1 MPLRPL
7 IVCLL
12 LLAGCGLEPTGYSAP
27 YPPPQ
32 PFAVVVPQNAA
43 SISQQYRP
51 GQGSADH
58 LGIDFISP
66 MGTPVLAAA
75 SGRVTRSYFDPTYG
89 NTVEISHGTDAEG
102 RPILTRYAHLQTRI
116 AQAGQSVARGEQI
129 ATLGRSGVLGGFP
142 HLHFE
147 VWFGSLRDQD
157 NTVDPNTLWVG
168 GTGRVTCFAPG
179 QAIPNRPFR
188 ITHPV
193 TCR

>member
-1 MPLRPL
+1 MSIRALFAF
-7 IVCLL
+7 L
-12 LLAGCGLEPTGYSAP
+12 LLAACGLDPTGYSAP

-32 PFAVVVPQNAA
+32 PFAVVVPPNAA
-43 SISQQYRP
+43 SLSQQYRR
-51 GQGSADH
+51 GGDGADH

-75 SGRVTRSYFDPTYG
+75 PGQVKRSYFDPAYG
-89 NTVEISHGTDAEG
+89 NIIELSHGTDAAG
-102 RPILTRYAHLQTRI
+102 RPIVTRYAHLASRLAKVGATVPRGTRI
-116 AQAGQSVARGEQI
+116 G
-129 ATLGRSGVLGGFP
+129 TLGRSGVLGGFP

-147 VWFGSLRDQD
+147 VWFGSQRDQS

-179 QAIPNRPFR
+179 QAIPIRPFR

-193 TCR
+193 VCR